1 MQKQICEDCG
11 YRFAPWDTVYLWP
24 EGRETVCVCPCCME
38 ARVNEMSVQDLA
50 EQMGVRGYLA
60 EELAK

>member
-1 MQKQICEDCG
+1 
-11 YRFAPWDTVYLWP
+11 
-24 EGRETVCVCPCCME
+24 ME